1 MMNEDILK
9 SMTFAQVYAFLNAIN
24 IVFTV
29 YTSYC
34 DTNKSCNT
42 IKFSHYT
49 IFFNGEDNDSTI
61 TSIAD
66 Y

>member
-1 MMNEDILK
+1 
-9 SMTFAQVYAFLNAIN
+9 MTFAQVYAFLNAIN

-29 YTSYC
+29 YTSYEC

-42 IKFSHYT
+42 IKFSRYT